1 MNSPGTVFTELLLP
15 LCFCSLLTQFACAQ
29 NSVAAADPDAPYV
42 LGSDSQRHPDVPAG
56 KVSKHEWTS
65 QIFPD
70 TTREYFLYV
79 PAQYDGVQ
87 PACLMVFQDGHAYVD
102 ENGQFRVPVVFDNL
116 IHRGELPVTICLFV
130 NPGHSGGA
138 IPDNRWRASN
148 RSLEY
153 DTLSDQYARFLQ
165 QELIP
170 HIVSEHSL
178 RLSPDPADRAICGIS
193 SGGICAF
200 TVAWEHPEWFSKVLS
215 HVGSFTNIR
224 GGHNYP
230 AYIRKTD
237 RRPIRVFLQD
247 GENDLDNEHGNWWLG
262 NLQMDRALKFKN
274 YDYRF
279 VGGSGAHNGRHGGAI
294 LPESLRWLWRD
305 HVAPPVTAVESAPPA
320 AAVEATAAYE
330 SRSITFTG
338 GEYTNEVFNYRL
350 LKPAVL
356 EDGRR
361 YPLVVFLHGAGE
373 RGSDNALQ
381 LQYFPTQMAQPRWQ
395 NRFPCYVLAP
405 QCRTDR
411 KWMEVDWSRKEDP
424 EMPAEISPQLAA
436 VLQMLDS
443 TIKEESVDL
452 SRIYLTGLSM
462 GGFGSFDLAIRQPD
476 LFAAVA
482 PICGAADPTKVAA
495 IKHLPIW
502 VAHGDQDQAVPVD
515 RSRSA
520 VRALQEAGGRPV
532 YIELPGV
539 GHNSWTPSY
548 EDYDGLVPWLFRQQK
563 AGVSGESK

>member
-1 MNSPGTVFTELLLP
+1 MICPGTVSSDLLLP
-15 LCFCSLLTQFACAQ
+15 LVFCALLTPFARAQ
-29 NSVAAADPDAPYV
+29 NPAPAPDPDAPYV
-42 LGSDSQRHPDVPAG
+42 LGTDSQRHPGIPVG
-56 KVSKHEWTS
+56 KVTKHEWTS

-70 TTREYFLYV
+70 TVREYFLYV

-102 ENGQFRVPVVFDNL
+102 ENGQFRAPVVFDNL
-116 IHRGELPVTICLFV
+116 IHRGEMPVTIGLFV
-130 NPGHSGGA
+130 NPGHTGGPP
-138 IPDNRWRASN
+138 PDNRWRAAN
-148 RSLEY
+148 RSFEY

-165 QELIP
+165 LELIP
-170 HIVSEHSL
+170 HVVAEQHL
-178 RLSPDPADRAICGIS
+178 RLSSDPADRAICGIS

-200 TVAWEHPEWFSKVLS
+200 TAAWEHPEWFSKVLS

-224 GGHNYP
+224 GGHHYP
-230 AYIRKTD
+230 ALIRKTD
-237 RRPIRVFLQD
+237 PRPIRVFLQD

-262 NLQMDRALKFKN
+262 NLQMERALKFKN
-274 YDYRF
+274 YDSQF
-279 VGGSGAHNGRHGGAI
+279 VGGSGAHNGKHGGAI

-305 HVAPPVTAVESAPPA
+305 HVVGPAPAVDSAPATP
-320 AAVEATAAYE
+320 VDATAAYE

-350 LKPAVL
+350 LKPAVP

-373 RGSDNALQ
+373 RGNDNALQ
-381 LQYFPTQMAQPRWQ
+381 LQYFPTQMAQPRWR

-424 EMPAEISPQLAA
+424 RMPAEISPQLAA
-436 VLQMLDS
+436 VLQMLDL
-443 TIKEESVDL
+443 TIREESVDT

-462 GGFGSFDLAIRQPD
+462 GGFGSFDLAVRHPD

-482 PICGAADPTKVAA
+482 PICGAADPEKIPA
-495 IKHLPIW
+495 IRHLPVW

-520 VRALQEAGGRPV
+520 VKALQDAGGQPV
-532 YIELPGV
+532 YIEFPGV

-548 EDYDGLVPWLFRQQK
+548 EDHDGLVPWLFRQHRK
-563 AGVSGESK
+563 TGTANSR